1 VRSVTEI
8 EFSLKST
15 YADRSGTPVAGAPAL
30 HGADTALTAATTT
43 DDDIRQLRAA
53 LRGALGVS
61 TDDLPTVD
69 PQWRAGW
76 PVLAELAL
84 PAFCVPEDRGGFG
97 LQSAVAVGA
106 AEELGAALHG
116 GPYAGLTASAHA
128 LARAGRAD
136 ADEVLAGVLS
146 GQVVCG
152 FGVVDPSGR
161 RAWLVDGAP
170 DADALVLVDPTTTA
184 SSLLTERADW
194 TVEEAADPFDVS
206 RAGGTV
212 VVDPG
217 RGVPLGPDP
226 VALDLQ
232 RLLLAA
238 DAVGC
243 VQRMHERTVTYA
255 GQRIAFG
262 RPIGGFQAVQ
272 HRLADHAVAVRAMA
286 LVVAEAAALLDAG
299 SDRAARQ
306 VALAAVHVHGNA
318 VGILHDL
325 LQLTGG
331 IGFTWEY
338 GLHFYE
344 RRAHHDARLSGG
356 RRAAVRSLAG
366 LEGWAP

>member
-1 VRSVTEI
+1 M
-8 EFSLKST
+8 
-15 YADRSGTPVAGAPAL
+15 
-30 HGADTALTAATTT
+30 
-43 DDDIRQLRAA
+43 
-53 LRGALGVS
+53 GVS
-61 TDDLPTVD
+61 TDDLPTLD

-76 PVLAELAL
+76 PALAELGL
-84 PAFCVPEDRGGFG
+84 TAFCVPEGRGGFG

-128 LARAGRAD
+128 LARAGTAE

-146 GQVVCG
+146 GRTVCA
-152 FGVVDPSGR
+152 FGVLDPSAR

-170 DADALVLVDPTTTA
+170 GADALVLVDATTAA
-184 SSLLTERADW
+184 SSLLTDRADW
-194 TVEEAADPFDVS
+194 TVHEPAEPFDVS
-206 RAGGTV
+206 RAGGSV
-212 VVDPG
+212 VVDPE
-217 RGVPLGPDP
+217 RGVPLGPAP
-226 VALDLQ
+226 VALDLH

-243 VQRMHERTVTYA
+243 VQRMHARTVAYA

-272 HRLADHAVAVRAMA
+272 HRLADHAVAARAMA
-286 LVVAEAAALLDAG
+286 LVVAEAAALVDAG
-299 SDRAARQ
+299 SDRATRQ
-306 VALAAVHVHGNA
+306 VALAAVNVHGNA
-318 VGILHDL
+318 LGVLHDL

-344 RRAHHDARLSGG
+344 RRVHHDARLSGG

-366 LEGWAP
+366 LEGWSP